1 MSKYG
6 YSKEA
11 AIFCAAVK
19 KLASKPEN
27 LENLENYLSYHFDD
41 WLENFADTPER
52 MAAELFEFAKM
63 GIL

>member
-6 YSKEA
+6 YIKEA

-19 KLASKPEN
+19 EFASKPEN
-27 LENLENYLSYHFDD
+27 LDNLGNYLSYHFGD